1 MKIVKELLQQTKNI
15 IVNLSKYKSS
25 IYVFKKIKIPIN
37 DKIPSESYGK
47 FVQEN
52 PKATRQERRD
62 ALKKFLDSTR

>member
-1 MKIVKELLQQTKNI
+1 MKIVKELLQQTKKVI
-15 IVNLSKYKSS
+15 INMEKHKPLDLVLKGDKY
-25 IYVFKKIKIPIN
+25 N
-37 DKIPSESYGK
+37 DQRSNTYSYGK